1 VDVPDAD
8 AVPSSSREPAASAPH
23 GIATTRAE
31 PAALHEPPRST
42 SATAAGVARIE
53 LARAAKP
60 QPTFTRDAG
69 PADPP
74 TSPLTNLLS
83 PLSAGEP
90 PAAWED
96 NEGARSPLPPSF
108 EPPLAPGRPI
118 GAVRDGSPPPAARDR
133 TNPKERR
140 SAASPGTR
148 HVHVTIGRVEVRAV
162 PAGSAPRQPS
172 PERRPVAL
180 SLEDYLRKRG
190 EP

>member
-1 VDVPDAD
+1 MTTEDA
-8 AVPSSSREPAASAPH
+8 PR
-23 GIATTRAE
+23 
-31 PAALHEPPRST
+31 RST
-42 SATAAGVARIE
+42 SPTAAGVARIE

-60 QPTFTRDAG
+60 QPSFARDAE
-69 PADPP
+69 PPDPP

-96 NEGARSPLPPSF
+96 NERARSPLPPSF

-118 GAVRDGSPPPAARDR
+118 GAAREGSLRPAPRDGM
-133 TNPKERR
+133 NPNERR
-140 SAASPGTR
+140 SAASPGAR

-162 PAGSAPRQPS
+162 ASESAPRKPA